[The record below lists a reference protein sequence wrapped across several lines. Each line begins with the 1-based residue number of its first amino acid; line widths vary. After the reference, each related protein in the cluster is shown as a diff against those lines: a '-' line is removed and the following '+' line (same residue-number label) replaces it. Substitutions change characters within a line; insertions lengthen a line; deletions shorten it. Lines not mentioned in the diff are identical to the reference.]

1 MVPETAQALDPASQS
16 LLDRV
21 AAAYHDGT
29 LSVIQITGYVN
40 TRSGQEDDVRG
51 YTHIQSLGRRGA
63 ALVVDYLKG
72 KQVPESAMA
81 YRIIPTST
89 IALQNPFYPSSLSTE
104 NSLRLDIAGGRS

>member
-1 MVPETAQALDPASQS
+1 MVTETAEALDPASQS
-16 LLDRV
+16 LLDQV

-29 LSVIQITGYVN
+29 LSVIHITGYVN
-40 TRSGQEDDVRG
+40 TRSGQDEDVRG

-72 KQVPESAMA
+72 KNVPESAIA

-89 IALQNPFYPSSLSTE
+89 IALQNPFYASLSTE
-104 NSLRLDIAGGRS
+104 NTLRLDIVGGRS